1 MSTLPT
7 LTTDQAYQA
16 MRAFLEAYWIR
27 GGRTDEQIA
36 ALLSG
41 MAGGAGE
48 SADSAMWADWVEAI
62 GVVTGLRLS
71 EA

>member
-36 ALLSG
+36 VLLSG